1 MMKKAGIVTLVGG
14 ANYGNVLQN
23 YAVQQLLLEQ
33 GYAPYTLRN
42 KTKLG
47 FPCGASAWRVQP
59 LWEKLNPSY
68 LLDYRRTRLFE
79 KYGCKNTRDCY
90 GAGLQTAK
98 ANAAAFK
105 KAAAQR
111 QKKFDQCRAETL
123 NTDPRPISRER
134 HDSAQIAEYDAFIAG
149 SDQIWNPGYWAMSS
163 VDYLQFAPRH
173 KRIALAASFGVSS
186 IPPQR
191 QDDIGAWLSSI
202 DHLSVREEAGRKI
215 VKELTG
221 KDAKVLLDPTFA
233 LNPEQWSTYARQ
245 PETRPQ
251 GDYIFCYFL
260 GNETGRY
267 VRYIEGYAK
276 AHQYEIVD
284 ICDIHDLRYYDIEPR
299 EFVWLLSHAK
309 MVFTDSFHGTAFSIH
324 MQVPFVV
331 FPRVEGGASMSSRI
345 ATVLEKTGLT
355 ERKYPLTVEIDSQPD
370 FAYAAKIIAGE
381 RTAIRNFLHEAL
393 LSVEKSSS
401 PKLASRYHCT
411 GCGACVNA
419 CKIGVLRLVQD
430 KEGFAYPQLD
440 EEKCIHCNA
449 CQRAC
454 PADTVVP
461 GEENTRAY
469 YAYAKDAEICRQ
481 SSSGGLFSLLAEAI
495 LTEGGVVY
503 GAGFDE
509 NWVVCHQRIDRTEQI
524 AKLRTSKYIQS
535 APRQTY
541 REAEA
546 DLKDGKIVFFAG
558 TPCQVAALRQYLGRE
573 YDNLYTQDII
583 CHGVPSPGLWEQYK
597 REQHPKDIR
606 AISFRDKTC
615 GWNAFS
621 MKVDYADGSTYRKLA
636 TKDPYER
643 AFLANLTLRP
653 SCYQCQYK
661 TVARVSD
668 LTLADYWG
676 VEEVHPEL
684 KEQQGVSLLLTHTEK
699 GETLLHQLHDAAVI
713 CPTDLERSTT
723 MNRGTTNSV
732 RWHTHRNEFFAAA
745 AKAPMA
751 PLVKRYLRPTPK
763 QRITRFVYRWGA
775 RGKGILRKIVNKRR

>member
-1 MMKKAGIVTLVGG
+1 MKKKAGIVTLVGG

-23 YAVQQLLLEQ
+23 YAVQQLLKEQ
-33 GYAPYTLRN
+33 GYEPYTLNN

-47 FPCGASAWRVQP
+47 FPLGASAWRVEP
-59 LWEKLNPSY
+59 LWKRLNPSH
-68 LLDYRRTRLFE
+68 LLDYRRTSLFN

-90 GAGLQTAK
+90 GAGLRAAK

-105 KAAAQR
+105 KAAALR
-111 QKKFDQCRAETL
+111 REKFDQCRAETL
-123 NTDPRPISRER
+123 NTDPRPLSRER
-134 HDSAQIAEYDAFIAG
+134 HDSAQIGEYAAFITG
-149 SDQIWNPGYWAMSS
+149 SDQVWNPGYWTMSS

-173 KRIALAASFGVSS
+173 KRISLAASFGVSS

-191 QDDIGAWLSSI
+191 QGDVGAWLSSI

-233 LNPEQWSTYARQ
+233 LTPAQWTAYARQ
-245 PETRPQ
+245 PEARPQ
-251 GDYIFCYFL
+251 GDYVFCYFL
-260 GNETGRY
+260 GKETGRY
-267 VRYIEGYAK
+267 VRYIARYAK
-276 AHQYEIVD
+276 AHGYEIVD

-309 MVFTDSFHGTAFSIH
+309 MVFTDSFHGTAFSIN

-331 FPRVEGGASMSSRI
+331 FPRIEGGASMSSRI
-345 ATVLEKTGLT
+345 ATVLSKTGLT
-355 ERKYPLTVEIDSQPD
+355 ERQFPQCADIDAKPN
-370 FAYAAKIIAGE
+370 FAHAAEIIAQE
-381 RTAIRNFLHEAL
+381 QSITRAFLHDAL
-393 LSVEKSSS
+393 TAVENSSS

-419 CKIGVLRLVQD
+419 CKTGALRLVQD
-430 KEGFAYPQLD
+430 QEGFAYPQLD
-440 EEKCIHCNA
+440 TEKCIHCNA

-454 PADTVVP
+454 PADTVIP
-461 GEENTRAY
+461 GEEDTKAY
-469 YAYAKDAEICRQ
+469 YAYARDAEICRQ
-481 SSSGGLFSLLAEAI
+481 SSSGGLFSLLAAEIIA
-495 LTEGGVVY
+495 EGGVVY

-509 NWVVCHQRIDRTEQI
+509 NRIVCHQRIDRAAQI
-524 AKLRTSKYIQS
+524 AGLRTSKYVQS
-535 APRQTY
+535 DTRRTY

-546 DLKDGKIVFFAG
+546 DLKAGRAVLFSG
-558 TPCQVAALRQYLGRE
+558 TPCQIAALRQYLGRE

-597 REQHPKDIR
+597 REQHPKPIR

-621 MKVDYADGSTYRKLA
+621 MKVDYADGSSYRALA

-676 VEEVHPEL
+676 VEAVHPEL

-699 GETLLHQLHDAAVI
+699 GESLLHQLHDAAVI
-713 CPTDLERSTT
+713 CPTDPERSTN
-723 MNRGTTNSV
+723 MNHATTHSV
-732 RWHTHRNEFFAAA
+732 RWHAHRNEFFAAA
-745 AKAPMA
+745 AHAPMA
-751 PLVKRYLRPTPK
+751 PLVERFLRPTAK
-763 QRITRFVYRWGA
+763 QRTKRFVYRWGA
-775 RGKGILRKIVNKRR
+775 KVKGFLRIFTK

>member
-1 MMKKAGIVTLVGG
+1 MKKAGIVTLVGG

-33 GYAPYTLRN
+33 GYEPYTLSN
-42 KTKLG
+42 QTKLG
-47 FPCGASAWRVQP
+47 FPLGASAWRVAP
-59 LWEKLNPSY
+59 LWKRLNPSH
-68 LLDYRRTRLFE
+68 LLDYRRTSLFN

-90 GAGLQTAK
+90 GAGLRVAK

-111 QKKFDQCRAETL
+111 REKFDECRTQTL
-123 NTDPRPISRER
+123 NTDPRPLSRER
-134 HDSAQIAEYDAFIAG
+134 HDSAQVAEYAAFVAG
-149 SDQIWNPGYWAMSS
+149 SDQVWNPSYWAMSS

-191 QDDIGAWLSSI
+191 QEDVGAWLSSI
-202 DHLSVREEAGRKI
+202 DHLSVREEAGKKI

-233 LNPEQWSTYARQ
+233 LTPEQWTAYARQ
-245 PETRPQ
+245 PETHPQ

-267 VRYIEGYAK
+267 VRFIESYAK
-276 AHQYEIVD
+276 AHGCEIVD

-309 MVFTDSFHGTAFSIH
+309 MVFTDSFHGTAFSIN

-331 FPRVEGGASMSSRI
+331 FPRVEGGAAMSSRI
-345 ATVLEKTGLT
+345 ATVLQKTGLT
-355 ERKYPLTVEIDSQPD
+355 EREFPLSIDPDQPLD
-370 FAYAAKIIAGE
+370 FAHAAKIIAQE
-381 RTAIRNFLHEAL
+381 RSVTRDFLHEAL
-393 LSVEKSSS
+393 SEVEQSSS

-411 GCGACVNA
+411 GCGACVNS
-419 CKIGVLRLVQD
+419 CKTGALQLVQD
-430 KEGFAYPQLD
+430 KEGFAYPYLD
-440 EEKCIHCNA
+440 TEKCIRCNA

-454 PADTVVP
+454 PADTVLP
-461 GEENTRAY
+461 GEEDTKAY
-469 YAYAKDAEICRQ
+469 YAYAKDAGICRQ

-509 NWVVCHQRIDRTEQI
+509 NWVVCHQRIDRAAQI
-524 AKLRTSKYIQS
+524 ARLRTSKYVQS
-535 APRQTY
+535 DTRQTY

-546 DLKDGKIVFFAG
+546 DLKAGKTVLFSG
-558 TPCQVAALRQYLGRE
+558 TPCQIAALRQYLGKE

-597 REQHPKDIR
+597 REQHPKPIR
-606 AISFRDKTC
+606 AISFRDKTE

-621 MKVDYADGSTYRKLA
+621 MKVDYADGSDYRALA
-636 TKDPYER
+636 TKDPFER

-676 VEEVHPEL
+676 VEAVHPEL
-684 KEQQGVSLLLTHTEK
+684 KAQQGVSLLLTHTEK
-699 GETLLHQLHDAAVI
+699 GEALLEQLYPAAVI
-713 CPTDLERSTT
+713 APTNLERSTT
-723 MNRGTTNSV
+723 LNYATTHSV
-732 RWHTHRNEFFAAA
+732 IWHAHRDEFFAAA
-745 AKAPMA
+745 AKEPMA
-751 PLVKRYLRPTPK
+751 PLVERFLRPTAK
-763 QRITRFVYRWGA
+763 QRIKRFVYLWGA
-775 RGKGILRKIVNKRR
+775 RVKGLLRKIVK